1 MIIKELKIGSVTL
14 YNFDTEADGSE
25 FYDGVDAKKLAEK
38 YGFSIKEVEAKELK
52 KQRYTRLE
60 KIYAKKWLGI
70 QAIAIGKPWASSKE
84 YIEAQIKSYE
94 ELYKYALKILEQ
106 DKNNDTAKGIVT
118 KHNEALA
125 ITFKVN
131 LIMQQMRGKL
141 EVLIENGDDRVD
153 GLLDIAENIKLSKD
167 ELTDEKLQE
176 IVALFEV

>member
-1 MIIKELKIGSVTL
+1 MLIEKIIDKNGKSWYNIETEDDKELLESL
-14 YNFDTEADGSE
+14 
-25 FYDGVDAKKLAEK
+25 GVDIDKLK
-38 YGFSIKEVEAKELK
+38 SQELK

-94 ELYKYALKILEQ
+94 ELYKHALKILEQ
-106 DKNNDTAKGIVT
+106 DANDEIAKAIVA
-118 KHNEALA
+118 KHDEAIA

-141 EVLIENGDDRVD
+141 EAMIENGGDRVD
-153 GLLDIAENIKLSKD
+153 NLLDIAENIKLSKD